1 MPTKM
6 NRAGNQQPYVP
17 QGNGDASGEYAD
29 NERGS
34 NVHYAPK
41 ETPKSD
47 SSTKSIDKPIEEPSE
62 KKTGNENIDV
72 NTLVRE
78 GGEIKISRNSLDE
91 AQHKI
96 LTQALNGFY
105 KDLPNMQRFDK
116 IRIDKRPSSL
126 TGGYIKTYWDYSK
139 GLSSAKK
146 GYELYLN
153 SGWVDEDKSKV
164 PEETRQKLISQLT
177 AELDAVQKLAPNDTN
192 RINKLKESISYY
204 ENKPITYSNVAFK
217 LKDKNARFE
226 NIINHE
232 LMHRELAYKL
242 GSALSRYTSFNAT
255 PEQERLHD
263 EILKTYMIAKKN
275 GDAKKISEYA
285 DSDINEFVSEAY
297 SQIKSGIETPAYIKD
312 MINKIKEFK
321 V

>member
-47 SSTKSIDKPIEEPSE
+47 SSTKSIDKPSKEPAE
-62 KKTGNENIDV
+62 KKTVNENIDV

-78 GGEIKISRNSLDE
+78 GGKSKISRNSLDE

-96 LTQALNGFY
+96 FTQALNEFY

-153 SGWVDEDKSKV
+153 SGWVDEDKSKY
-164 PEETRQKLISQLT
+164 PEETRQKLIRQLT
-177 AELDAVQKLAPNDTN
+177 VELDAVQKSFPNDTN
-192 RINKLKESISYY
+192 KINKLKESISYY

-217 LKDKNARFE
+217 LKDRNERFKNV
-226 NIINHE
+226 INHE
-232 LMHRELAYKL
+232 LMHREVAYKL
-242 GSALSRYTSFNAT
+242 GSLLSRYTSFNAT
-255 PEQERLHD
+255 PEQENLHD
-263 EILKTYMIAKKN
+263 EILQTYMIAKKN

-285 DSDINEFVSEAY
+285 DSDISEFVSEAY

>member
-47 SSTKSIDKPIEEPSE
+47 SSTKSIDKPSE
-62 KKTGNENIDV
+62 QREKQTDNENIDV

-91 AQHKI
+91 TQHKI
-96 LTQALNGFY
+96 FTQALNGFY
-105 KDLPNMQRFDK
+105 KDFPNMPRFDK
-116 IRIDKRPSSL
+116 IRIDKRPYSHH
-126 TGGYIKTYWDYSK
+126 GGHVKMYWDYSK

-153 SGWVDEDKSKV
+153 SGLVDEDKSKE
-164 PEETRQKLISQLT
+164 PEETRQKLIRQLT
-177 AELDAVQKLAPNDTN
+177 AELDAVQKSVPNDTN

-204 ENKPITYSNVAFK
+204 ENKPITYSNVVFK
-217 LKDKNARFE
+217 LKDKNERFKSL
-226 NIINHE
+226 INHE

-242 GSALSRYTSFNAT
+242 GTIWTRYTSSNAT
-255 PEQERLHD
+255 PEQEKLHY
-263 EILKTYMIAKKN
+263 EISKTYSIAKQN
-275 GDAKKISEYA
+275 GDARKISEYA
-285 DSDINEFVSEAY
+285 ATSTSEFVSEAY
-297 SQIKSGIETPAYIKD
+297 SQIKSGIETPQYIID

>member
-47 SSTKSIDKPIEEPSE
+47 ISTKPVDKTSE
-62 KKTGNENIDV
+62 QREKQTDNENIDV

-78 GGEIKISRNSLDE
+78 GGEIRISRNSLDE

-96 LTQALNGFY
+96 FTQALNGFY

-126 TGGYIKTYWDYSK
+126 TGGYIKTYWDYSQ

-153 SGWVDEDKSKV
+153 SGWVIEDRA
-164 PEETRQKLISQLT
+164 ETEAKRREKMINWYT
-177 AELDAVQKLAPNDTN
+177 AELNEVQKSAPNDTN
-192 RINKLKESISYY
+192 RINKLKETISYY

-217 LKDKNARFE
+217 LKDKNERFK
-226 NIINHE
+226 NVINHE

-255 PEQERLHD
+255 AEQEKLHD
-263 EILKTYMIAKKN
+263 EILSTFKTAINN
-275 GDAKKISEYA
+275 GDAEKISLYA
-285 DSDINEFVSEAY
+285 KTSPDEFVSEAY
-297 SQIKSGIETPAYIKD
+297 SQIKSGIETPQYIKD

>member
-47 SSTKSIDKPIEEPSE
+47 SSAKSIDKPSEEPSE

-78 GGEIKISRNSLDE
+78 GGDIKISRNSLDE

-96 LTQALNGFY
+96 FTQALNDFY
-105 KDLPNMQRFDK
+105 KELPNMPRFDK
-116 IRIDKRPSSL
+116 IRIDKRQYSR
-126 TGGYIKTYWDYSK
+126 TGGYIKMYWDYSK
-139 GLSSAKK
+139 GLSSTKQC
-146 GYELYLN
+146 YELYLN
-153 SGWVDEDKSKV
+153 SGWVIEDRAESQAKEKQ
-164 PEETRQKLISQLT
+164 RLINYFT
-177 AELDAVQKLAPNDTN
+177 AELNAARQIDPNNTDKIQKLKDT
-192 RINKLKESISYY
+192 ISYY

-217 LKDKNARFE
+217 LKDRNERFKNV
-226 NIINHE
+226 INHE

-242 GSALSRYTSFNAT
+242 GSSLSRYTSFNAT
-255 PEQERLHD
+255 PEQENLHD
-263 EILKTYMIAKKN
+263 EILQTYRTAKKN
-275 GDAKKISEYA
+275 GDAEKISLYA
-285 DSDINEFVSEAY
+285 ATDIDEFVSEAY
-297 SQIKSGIETPAYIKD
+297 SQIKSGIETPQYIKD